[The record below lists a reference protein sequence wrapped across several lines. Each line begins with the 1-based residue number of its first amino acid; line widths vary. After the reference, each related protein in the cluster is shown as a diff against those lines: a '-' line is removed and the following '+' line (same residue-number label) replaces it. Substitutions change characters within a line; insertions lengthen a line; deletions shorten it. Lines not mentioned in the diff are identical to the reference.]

1 MRIIPGNTKVKIE
14 IFKGIGV
21 WDLLVA
27 AIAAI
32 MLALIV
38 MSTLPFKLAFIVV
51 HFFIT
56 ALLLVRF
63 DNEPNYMFIIHMLR
77 HFGFGRFFKRSRD
90 DESLKDIAKRGENAV
105 AFDEIFPEEKSEGK
119 SLEEEIFAE
128 TKAERKARLKREKEE
143 YKADTKLLKSKTLT
157 KEEEDAI
164 WLKRANQ
171 AKAEKERKANSP
183 KARKKQESRTGDMET
198 LSAFTGISDGYIEYG
213 HYYGV
218 AIEIPSVEFRFFSSY
233 RRANAIENGLGSIL
247 RSLKS
252 DYSANIVK
260 IERPIEYSK
269 YEAIEI
275 EKLNSL
281 RASYEAGFIKEEELK
296 SRVAICY
303 DRIETI
309 QGFKKD
315 NKVIVP
321 FYYLVLFDS
330 DKQQLKNSVRV
341 ALDALR
347 LGEMAGRTLN
357 DKELAV
363 FLRYT
368 NSLDFDENDIENIRH
383 EDYAKWAMPQN
394 IQFTPRYTLVNGMAT
409 HNLRVVNY
417 PTVVYDAWLASLM
430 TYPATKVIVKVKPMD
445 SSKAIGAIDK
455 SLSELRAKVNT
466 AKTDSEALEAQKHL
480 ETLQLLL
487 STLQSDN
494 ETLLNTNVYIT
505 GYDPMLNET
514 NPKLPEIP
522 ESTRYRVN
530 NLKKTIKRIW
540 GEAGFRINHNE
551 FNQAMAYIG
560 SQVSGYDSF
569 EHDGRGIPTNTVAA
583 SFPWVFPRV
592 MDDKGVQIGTA
603 DGVPVFIDFF
613 KRDSERVNSNM
624 VIVGKSG
631 SGKSFATKTILSN
644 LAADDAKIF
653 ILDPEDEYR
662 ELAKNLNGKFINVAN
677 AQYGRLNPFQIITT
691 LEDDDSDGGATG
703 SYATHLQ
710 FLEEFFRQILPDCDK
725 DSLEY
730 LNALVDRVYTNKGI
744 TPLTDLSTIKPE
756 DYPIFNDLYD
766 EILREFQRTD
776 NEYIRT
782 MLRTLMNY
790 VSKFSEGG
798 RNAIIWNGPSSI
810 TTEENFTVFNFQ
822 SLLANRN
829 TTVSNAQMLLVL
841 KYIDNEIMKNR
852 DYNDK
857 YGLNRKIVVVIDE
870 AHVFIDTK
878 YPVALDFMFQLAKR
892 IRKYNGMQ
900 IVITQNIKDFVGS
913 EEIARKSSAI
923 INACQYSFIFALSPN
938 DMDDLCKLYEKAGG
952 INESEQEQIV
962 QAGRGQAFTIMSPT
976 SRTTFKVTTPQ
987 DIRTMFSRSTYRNP
1001 YFTGEG
1007 GAENWEEFIQD
1018 SREKRDAIVGAKAA
1032 NEEIAAAALLD
1043 EKAPSVT
1050 FDEVS
1055 DNDLQ
1060 ELSSQIS
1067 SKVTFTE
1074 STDEPDDLEALMAQL
1089 SSKEAPKASIPAEV
1103 QDVATPAA
1111 ASSTKTEEILAGLV
1125 EKLGTA
1131 SMLDEIK
1138 RTVKEELAKEM
1149 AAMGP
1154 IVSTVAA
1161 TQQPIAFA
1169 PVAPAAAEI
1178 PSASDTAIDFTAAV
1192 DDEEPEIDLAN
1203 MPEDE
1208 DDSVPI
1214 ANIFDMVSNE
1224 DLDNYEEPKD
1234 EFDFDDDEDEDEDD
1248 DHFDIMAFLSQQ
1260 ADASEEE
1267 EASAGIDE
1275 FINNSTET
1283 VLDVSLEQLVSY
1295 IKRKKAS

>member
-14 IFKGIGV
+14 IFKGISL
-21 WDLLVA
+21 WDLLVG

-38 MSTLPFKLAFIVV
+38 MSTLPVKLVFIVI
-51 HFFIT
+51 HLFIA

-63 DNEPNYMFIIHMLR
+63 DNEPTYMFIIHMLR
-77 HFGFGRFFKRSRD
+77 HYGFGRFFKRSRN
-90 DESLKDIAKRGENAV
+90 DESLKDVASRGENAV
-105 AFDEIFPEEKSEGK
+105 AFDEIFPEIKTDDVPEVSVETSE
-119 SLEEEIFAE
+119 
-128 TKAERKARLKREKEE
+128 ERKARLKREKAE
-143 YKADTKLLKSKTLT
+143 YKADTKLLKSGKLT

-171 AKAEKERKANSP
+171 SKAAKDAKASSP
-183 KARKKQESRTGDMET
+183 EAIKKQQARTGDMET

-213 HYYGV
+213 GQYYGV

-247 RSLKS
+247 RALKS

-260 IERPIEYSK
+260 IERPIEYSD
-269 YEAIEI
+269 YESLET
-275 EKLNSL
+275 EKLNEL
-281 RASYEAGFIKEEELK
+281 RASFEAGFLSEEELK

-303 DRIETI
+303 NRISSI
-309 QGFKKD
+309 QNLKKE
-315 NKVIVP
+315 NKVVVP

-341 ALDALR
+341 ALDSLR
-347 LGEMAGRTLN
+347 TGEMTGRTLN

-368 NSLDFDENDIENIRH
+368 NSLDFDEHDIESIRP
-383 EDYAKWAMPQN
+383 EDYAKWAMPDDV
-394 IQFTPRYTLVNGMAT
+394 QFTPRYTLINGMAT
-409 HNLRVVNY
+409 HNMRVVSY

-430 TYPATKVIVKVKPMD
+430 TYPSTKVIVKVKPMD
-445 SSKAIGAIDK
+445 SSKAISSIDK
-455 SLSELRAKVNT
+455 SLSELRGKVNS
-466 AKTDSEALEAQKHL
+466 ARTDSEAMEAQKHL

-494 ETLLNTNVYIT
+494 ETLLNTNIYISA
-505 GYDPMLNET
+505 YDPMLNES
-514 NPKLPEIP
+514 NPKLPQI
-522 ESTRYRVN
+522 ESSYRYRVAN
-530 NLKKTIKRIW
+530 FKKTIRRVW
-540 GEAGFRINHNE
+540 GEAGFKVNNNE
-551 FNQAMAYIG
+551 FNQALAYVG
-560 SQVSGYDSF
+560 SQISGYDPF
-569 EHDGRGIPTNTVAA
+569 ENDGRGIPSNSVAA
-583 SFPWVFPRV
+583 SFPWVFPRI
-592 MDDKGVQIGTA
+592 MDDNGVQLGTA

-613 KRDSERVNSNM
+613 KRNSERVNSNM

-730 LNALVDRVYTNKGI
+730 LNTLVDRVYTNKGI
-744 TPLTDLSTIKPE
+744 TPMTDLSKLRPS

-790 VSKFSEGG
+790 ISKFSEGG

-822 SLLANRN
+822 SLLSNRN
-829 TTVSNAQMLLVL
+829 TTVANAQMLLVL

-852 DYNDK
+852 DYNEK

-870 AHVFIDTK
+870 AHVFIDAK

-923 INACQYSFIFALSPN
+923 INACQYSFIFSLAPN
-938 DMDDLCKLYEKAGG
+938 DMDDLCKLYDKAGG

-962 QAGRGQAFTIMSPT
+962 QAARGQAFTIMSPT
-976 SRTTFKVTTPQ
+976 SRSTFKVTTPQ
-987 DIRTMFSRSTYRNP
+987 DIRTLFSRSTYKNP
-1001 YFTGEG
+1001 YFTGVNG
-1007 GAENWEEFIQD
+1007 NENWEAFIKD
-1018 SREKRDAIVGAKAA
+1018 SREKRDAVIGAKAA
-1032 NEEIAAAALLD
+1032 NGEISAPDEETV
-1043 EKAPSVT
+1043 SRVR
-1050 FDEVS
+1050 FDEVLPEDELEFS
-1055 DNDLQ
+1055 APLTSGVKFEESADDIGGLEDLMSQ
-1060 ELSSQIS
+1060 LSA
-1067 SKVTFTE
+1067 E
-1074 STDEPDDLEALMAQL
+1074 EALQPAAMPVTAN
-1089 SSKEAPKASIPAEV
+1089 IPAMQV
-1103 QDVATPAA
+1103 
-1111 ASSTKTEEILAGLV
+1111 SSTKTEEILAGLV
-1125 EKLGTA
+1125 DKLSTA
-1131 SMLDEIK
+1131 NMLDEIK
-1138 RTVKEELAKEM
+1138 RTVKEELSKEM
-1149 AAMGP
+1149 A
-1154 IVSTVAA
+1154 VR
-1161 TQQPIAFA
+1161 A
-1169 PVAPAAAEI
+1169 PLEAAAMQET
-1178 PSASDTAIDFTAAV
+1178 ASELTEDNHLNAETE
-1192 DDEEPEIDLAN
+1192 DDEDGSVPLANIFEMVSGEDLDRYEEPEY
-1203 MPEDE
+1203 E
-1208 DDSVPI
+1208 DD
-1214 ANIFDMVSNE
+1214 E
-1224 DLDNYEEPKD
+1224 
-1234 EFDFDDDEDEDEDD
+1234 DDEDEYDD
-1248 DHFDIMAFLSQQ
+1248 DPFDIMAFLSQQ
-1260 ADASEEE
+1260 ADAGAEEE
-1267 EASAGIDE
+1267 QSAFIDD
-1275 FINNSTET
+1275 FINGSET
-1283 VLDVSLEQLVSY
+1283 VADVSLEQLMIY
-1295 IKRKKAS
+1295 ISRKKAN